1 MTAAKSA
8 RPLASLVFVLSLCAG
23 MSACGGDDDTSDT
36 AAPGTEAP
44 APTTEATEATTA
56 PEPTTPETTSPEP
69 TAPATEAPAELTASY
84 RGVTPDSI
92 KIGVLLLDA
101 QKLLENAGVELN
113 WGDNEGQYQSA
124 IDAINEAGGV
134 LGRKIDPVY
143 VFVDPL
149 SETGYQE
156 ACVQLTEDEEVF
168 AVVGFTRPADAALCY
183 AENGDTPFVGYLS
196 DITSDVTA
204 RATLPI
210 ITSNALPER
219 LDRALVTVVAETGE
233 LEGKTIAII
242 GNTEGSNQLVA
253 DTLTELGFEAVSQTV
268 TAAPT
273 DDAVADA
280 AEFDIVVQKWISEG
294 VDFVFDTAGLDRQLA
309 AANRAG
315 FEATF
320 ATSTPSILSLS
331 RFDSGATEAEVARTL
346 VVAEPPVE
354 VLIDQGH
361 EPTVTCVDR
370 WNTNHP
376 EEQAVFYPQE
386 GELDNLIRIARTC
399 QQIGTFALIAEA
411 AGPDLTTESFAAAV
425 ADIGAFEI
433 AMLPFAS
440 LDAEKWDANDVV
452 TLFRWD
458 SAQQD
463 FVAGEF
469 VDIG

>member
-1 MTAAKSA
+1 MTAVKSP
-8 RPLASLVFVLSLCAG
+8 RPLASLGLVLALCAG
-23 MSACGGDDDTSDT
+23 VSACGGDDDDSSDT

-44 APTTEATEATTA
+44 AATTAPTTEETTA
-56 PEPTTPETTSPEP
+56 PEPTTPQATTPEA
-69 TAPATEAPAELTASY
+69 TTPATEAPAELADSY
-84 RGVTPDSI
+84 RGVTADSI
-92 KIGVLLLDA
+92 TIGVLLLDA

-113 WGDNEGQYQSA
+113 WGDNQGQYQSA

-134 LGRKIDPVY
+134 LGRQIEPIY

-183 AENGDTPFVGYLS
+183 AETGDTPFVGYLS
-196 DITSDVTA
+196 DITSDVMA

-219 LDRALVTVVAETGE
+219 LDRALVSVVADAGE
-233 LEGKTIAII
+233 LEGKTIAVI
-242 GNTEGSNQLVA
+242 GNTEGSNQLIA
-253 DTLTELGFEAVSQTV
+253 DTLTELGYEAVSQTV

-346 VVAEPPVE
+346 VVAEPSIELLV
-354 VLIDQGH
+354 DQGH
-361 EPTVTCVDR
+361 EPTVSCVER
-370 WNTNHP
+370 WDTNHP
-376 EEQAVFYPQE
+376 EEPAVFFPTE
-386 GELDNLIRIARTC
+386 DELDNLIRIARTC

-425 ADIGAFEI
+425 GDVGSFDI

-440 LDAEKWDANDVV
+440 LSADKWDANDVV

-458 SAQQD
+458 STQQD
-463 FVAGEF
+463 FIAGE
-469 VDIG
+469 